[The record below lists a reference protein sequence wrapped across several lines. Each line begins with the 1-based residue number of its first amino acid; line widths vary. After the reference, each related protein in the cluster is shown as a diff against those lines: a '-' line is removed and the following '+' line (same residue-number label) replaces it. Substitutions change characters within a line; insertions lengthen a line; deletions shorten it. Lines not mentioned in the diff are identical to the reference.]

1 MKDLTNL
8 KTYIIDSKNPI
19 EIDDAISIEITN
31 NVKKIW
37 VHVSYPSKLFEFN
50 SQIDINAKKR
60 SSSLYLIDKCI
71 SMLPKN
77 IIEESNLKKNK
88 LSETLSACLELNEN
102 GSIKRYKII
111 EALIRPNYEFT
122 YEDTNEILELEPKEE
137 YELILLNKLLKK
149 SYNYRKEKGS
159 LTFNTSYSKILN
171 NNNSISF
178 ETIEITQAHKL
189 VSEAMILMG
198 NITSDFL
205 RKNNIP
211 APFRSQKI
219 NCDSKNILERY
230 FNSPVKY
237 IILKQFIGK
246 SFISLKSD
254 IHETLGLDSYVQST
268 SPLRRYLDLLVQ
280 RQIYLYINNKTIL
293 SEEIVKKEIELSNI
307 KQKENNNIIKEDK
320 LFYLKLYFN
329 NKKKILYK
337 IIFIRWINHKKN
349 IALVFFTAYN
359 LELLIKL
366 YISVDTFPNKIYKIK
381 YNCNQNSNLL
391 EFIN

>member
-8 KTYIIDSKNPI
+8 KTFIIDSKNPI
-19 EIDDAISIEITN
+19 EIDDAISLEIDN
-31 NVKKIW
+31 NIKNIW
-37 VHVSYPSKLFEFN
+37 IHVSYPSKIFEFN
-50 SQIDINAKKR
+50 SELDNNAKKK

-77 IIEESNLKKNK
+77 IIEKSNLKKNK
-88 LSETLSACLELNEN
+88 VSETLSGCIELNEN
-102 GSIKRYKII
+102 GSIKNYKIL
-111 EALIRPNYEFT
+111 ETLIKPNYEFT

-159 LTFNTSYSKILN
+159 LTFNTSYTKILN

-219 NCDSKNILERY
+219 NCDSKNILEKY

-246 SFISLKSD
+246 SSISLKSD

-280 RQIYLYINNKTIL
+280 RQIYLHINNKTIL
-293 SEEIVKKEIELSNI
+293 SEQIVNKEIELSNI

-320 LFYLKLYFN
+320 LYYLKLYFN
-329 NKKKILYK
+329 NKKNTLYK

-359 LELLIKL
+359 LELLIRL
-366 YISVDTFPNKIYKIK
+366 YITVDTFPNKVYKIK
-381 YNCNQNSNLL
+381 YNFNQNSNLL